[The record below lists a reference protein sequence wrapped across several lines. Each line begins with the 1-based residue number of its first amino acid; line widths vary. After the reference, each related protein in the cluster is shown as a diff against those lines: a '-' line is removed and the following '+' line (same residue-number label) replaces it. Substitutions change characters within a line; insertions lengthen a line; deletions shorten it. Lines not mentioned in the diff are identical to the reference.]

1 MIEQIKRDADRRFQS
16 KEQELRKTLEE
27 TEKKLKALRERS
39 VGAGGQAGAVPA
51 ALTEEERQQISDYQ
65 RQILKLRAD
74 LREVQRSL
82 RESVEDLETKV
93 LFANIVAMPLLVA
106 FVAILIA
113 AWRAMRRRRRA
124 MVADA

>member
-1 MIEQIKRDADRRFQS
+1 M
-16 KEQELRKTLEE
+16 
-27 TEKKLKALRERS
+27 
-39 VGAGGQAGAVPA
+39 PA

-124 MVADA
+124 MVADS